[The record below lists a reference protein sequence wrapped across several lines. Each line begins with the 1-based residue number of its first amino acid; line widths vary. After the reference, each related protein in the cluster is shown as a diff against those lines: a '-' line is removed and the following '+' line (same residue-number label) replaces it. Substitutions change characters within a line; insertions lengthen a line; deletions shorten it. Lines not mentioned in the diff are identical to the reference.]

1 MAKSKSS
8 EAERQRLYIARVK
21 EDATKY
27 AANDREL
34 WKRNKRFK
42 KATVLSGSSGSFA
55 VSENNIPVKKKKAQT
70 AEMRP
75 IQLNTPP
82 SGQLKADHPLFDWL
96 INCVVLN
103 HF

>member
-8 EAERQRLYIARVK
+8 GAERQRLYIARVK

-27 AANDREL
+27 AVFKANDRER

-42 KATVLSGSSGSFA
+42 KATVLSGSSGSFS
-55 VSENNIPVKKKKAQT
+55 VSENNIPVKKKKAQA

-82 SGQLKADHPLFDWL
+82 SGQLKADHPCL
-96 INCVVLN
+96 IG
-103 HF
+103 